1 MKDARA
7 QTYDGCGAMAGKEKG
22 VAARI
27 RKRFP
32 KMSFV
37 YCHLHRLNLQVMKVV
52 KVAQVWISV

>member
-1 MKDARA
+1 MSGLDLKDARA

-37 YCHLHRLNLQVMKVV
+37 YCHLHRLNL
-52 KVAQVWISV
+52 

>member
-1 MKDARA
+1 
-7 QTYDGCGAMAGKEKG
+7 MAGEEKG

-37 YCHLHRLNLQVMKVV
+37 YCHLHRLNV
-52 KVAQVWISV
+52 